1 MAPLLYLAVG
11 AGLLWLLLWFQGGK
25 SILKHPQWRIAS
37 AVLATG
43 LFSVAAFLGI
53 RGQWGKAIVLLVL
66 GLWLVSV
73 SRLPRGPRQ
82 AAEPRLD
89 RMTVSEAYTILD
101 LQPGA
106 TREEVQAAYMR
117 LMKLVHP
124 DKGGGAGLAAKL
136 NAARDRLLKG

>member
-1 MAPLLYLAVG
+1 LLYIALG
-11 AGLLWLLLWFQGGK
+11 AGLLWLLLWSQGVRP
-25 SILKHPQWRIAS
+25 ILKYPQWRIAS
-37 AVLATG
+37 AVLATS
-43 LFSVAAFLGI
+43 LFAVAAFLGI

-73 SRLPRGPRQ
+73 SRLPRSARP
-82 AAEPRLD
+82 AAEPALD
-89 RMTVSEAYTILD
+89 RMSVNEAYAILD

-106 TREEVQAAYMR
+106 TREEVQAAYTR